1 MWLNS
6 GMQRN
11 EPSLNKALSMFKVV
25 REYEAL
31 TDVQRA
37 MLEVQVLQEDPFYVT
52 LKRLINKAT

>member
-1 MWLNS
+1 
-6 GMQRN
+6 MQRN